1 MAELKFVSGFV
12 STYRYGFNGKEKD
25 DEVSGGG
32 NDYDYG
38 ARIYNPRLGRFLSID
53 PLASDYPFYSP
64 YLFAGNKPIMAVDID
79 GLEADK
85 NPNVVEVPLE
95 GINKRIDLKV
105 VSTSSG
111 LTGMEKFKAFG
122 IGVLK
127 GVTAAVVV
135 VAVAAAVVAT
145 CGVAG
150 VVLVEA
156 AAVVGATY
164 MAKEATEVITGKSLF
179 TGQKLTQGQRYDK
192 AGQIAGGLIVGG
204 VANKISSGVTKL
216 ISGLTRPPVTP
227 ELTPC
232 EETPPVQEEG
242 KLHQPG
248 DFADEDIVVRGG
260 LNAPKSFE
268 SGSGVTTDANGNLE
282 GISVN
287 CQSGADI
294 IKLTETIPHGKVGVT
309 TAGDIRKAGGSIV
322 PSPNERNLTHA
333 TMGGVNSEKASSL
346 MNVQPNP
353 SK

>member
-164 MAKEATEVITGKSLF
+164 MAKEATEVITGKSMS
-179 TGQKLTQGQRYDK
+179 TGEKLTQGERYDK

-204 VANKISSGVTKL
+204 IANKIGQGVGKL
-216 ISGLTRPPVTP
+216 ISGITK
-227 ELTPC
+227 
-232 EETPPVQEEG
+232 TPPIEG
-242 KLHQPG
+242 TPTEISAEVSDKDLVGFRRDHIINRHASGAGKPNKTEFPDTWSNDKIITEVNKIANDPQAPG
-248 DFADEDIVVRGG
+248 GTGAYD
-260 LNAPKSFE
+260 APYKT
-268 SGSGVTTDANGNLE
+268 GTVE
-282 GISVN
+282 GIEIRVDFYPSNSKYAGNVSTAYPTN
-287 CQSGADI
+287 
-294 IKLTETIPHGKVGVT
+294 T
-309 TAGDIRKAGGSIV
+309 T
-322 PSPNERNLTHA
+322 
-333 TMGGVNSEKASSL
+333 
-346 MNVQPNP
+346 PNP
-353 SK
+353 PKK